1 VAREL
6 CFADAVRLLGGRDE
20 KVTLLLDG
28 LAGGLVR
35 AASVTGAGFVLGL
48 FDAKS
53 QLVKLSSD
61 LVRGLSERASGLS
74 RVARSERLPAAHA
87 VIVLVAY
94 FAAVR
99 DEGLPF
105 SAGDLEI
112 TRGEQVSLAGGGRSG
127 AGRAG
132 DLTVALLRAEVPM
145 PAPQWP
151 YEVTLQALEGFYGRL
166 SQAVLRFAEGLAI
179 WDRLDDSR
187 RQAFVQVLRR
197 EVPGRALA
205 RYEELFRDLAT
216 AFPEVAFWANMV
228 DHRATRQEIRRLDTG
243 LAGLREILD
252 KMSAGQAPDRW
263 RESLANAYR
272 AALGRPV
279 LSSADMPGGLQMPTL
294 REAYIDP
301 AFRVAQVDVSDPLA
315 KESWWRQHAVRTDL
329 HQFLA
334 GHLTSPQAVRAPLLV
349 LGQPGSGKSVLT
361 KVLAAQLP
369 PSQFLA
375 VRVVLREV
383 PADADVQTQAESA
396 IRSETGER
404 MEWPALSRSS
414 GGALPVIMLDGF
426 DELLQATGASQSDY
440 LEKVAEFQRREAD
453 QGRPAVVLV
462 TSRTAVADRART
474 VPGVVAVKLEP
485 FADAQVTGWVDIWNS
500 RNAAALAA
508 RGLQPLGARSVLA
521 QPELA
526 SQPLLLVMLAIYDA
540 EANALRADQTALE
553 RGDLYER
560 LLRSF
565 AEREVRKASSALPD
579 AQITR
584 AVDEELLRLSVVAF
598 AMFIR
603 GRQWATAAELDADLP
618 ALFAPQGEN
627 RLPPPGMR
635 APLTASETVIGRF
648 FFVHEARAIR
658 AAQHLRTYEFL
669 HATFAEYLIGRL
681 VANELTDIAAAAQ
694 LSASRYRPA
703 DDEFLHALLS
713 FAALTSR
720 STAVSFLA
728 EQLEKIPAA
737 YRDILPE
744 LLLGLFG
751 EALQQRHA
759 GPYDHYRPAPVP
771 VPARHA
777 AYSANML
784 LLIVLISGEVTARQL
799 YPGSTDPVSG
809 WRQSALLW
817 RSQLTPEGWNG
828 MVHTLK
834 LTRTW
839 DGVERALII
848 SLGEHAMPTPDIDP
862 YWSYNREPGSTY
874 RNGQARWH
882 YFGLQDLR
890 RHFYFTCD
898 TPDDTVF
905 HAVEPFAA
913 TIEPPIGTIHSMG
926 EDQAISSV
934 NALVTLWLTAGRATA
949 SSEELARAH
958 ETCLSIALQTSY
970 FDVSL
975 EAAAQ
980 REFCELTFRQLAADL
995 HRLPQ
1000 DWVAAALERIR
1011 AARAHSPDLAAI
1023 TAQILGDML
1032 KINRRVQTAEI
1043 SEHEISAVLGRYT
1056 SSGHFQ
1062 KASRILREQRVLILS
1077 GAVGSGKKT
1086 TAIALLRQMTSSPL
1100 TSLPFSATPDDLIT
1114 YEYRPGGYALMDGQN
1129 ALLITG
1135 TPFSYWRALRERLS
1149 IADAYL
1155 VITLTDQGGTI
1166 PYLRWEPPPPTAS

>member
-1 VAREL
+1 MAREL
-6 CFADAVRLLGGRDE
+6 CYADAARLLGGRDE
-20 KVTLLLDG
+20 KVALVLDG

-35 AASVTGAGFVLGL
+35 AASVTGAGFALGL

-61 LVRGLSERASGLS
+61 LVQGLSERASGLS
-74 RVARSERLPAAHA
+74 RVARSERLAAAHA
-87 VIVLVAY
+87 VVVLVAY
-94 FAAVR
+94 FEAVR
-99 DEGLPF
+99 AVSLPF
-105 SAGDLEI
+105 SVGDLEI
-112 TRGEQVSLAGGGRSG
+112 TRGEQVSLAGGGGSG

-151 YEVTLQALEGFYGRL
+151 YEITLQALGGFYGRL

-187 RQAFVQVLRR
+187 RQAFTQVLRR
-197 EVPGRALA
+197 EVPGRAVT

-216 AFPEVAFWANMV
+216 AFPEVGFWANTV

-252 KMSAGQAPDRW
+252 RMSAGQAPDRW

-301 AFRVAQVDVSDPLA
+301 AFRAAQVDVSDPLA
-315 KESWWRQHAVRTDL
+315 EESWWRQHAVRNDL

-334 GHLTSPQAVRAPLLV
+334 GHLTSPQALRAPLLV

-383 PADADVQTQAESA
+383 PADADVQTQAEFA

-404 MEWPALSRSS
+404 MEWPALSRSA
-414 GGALPVIMLDGF
+414 GGALPVIVLDGF

-453 QGRPAVVLV
+453 QGRPAAVLV

-508 RGLQPLGARSVLA
+508 RGLQPLEASSVLA

-540 EANALRADQTALE
+540 ESNALRADKTALE

-565 AEREVRKASSALPD
+565 ADREVRKAGSALPD

-618 ALFAPQGEN
+618 ALFAPRGEQ
-627 RLPPPGMR
+627 RQPPSGMR

-648 FFVHEARAIR
+648 FFVHEARAVR
-658 AAQHLRTYEFL
+658 GTEQLRTYEFL

-703 DDEFLHALLS
+703 DDAFLHALLS
-713 FAALTSR
+713 FVALTSR

-728 EQLEKIPAA
+728 ERLEKIPVA
-737 YRDILPE
+737 YQDILPE
-744 LLLGLFG
+744 LLLGLFRD
-751 EALQQRHA
+751 ALQQRHA
-759 GPYDHYRPAPVP
+759 GPYDHYQPAPVT

-777 AYSANML
+777 AYSGNLL
-784 LLIVLISGEVTARQL
+784 LLIVLIRGEVTAQQL
-799 YPGSTDPVSG
+799 YPGSTDPISR

-828 MVHTLK
+828 LVHSLK
-834 LTRTW
+834 LVRTW
-839 DGVERALII
+839 DDGRRALVI
-848 SLGEHAMPTPDIDP
+848 SLGDHAMPTPDIDP

-882 YFGLQDLR
+882 YYSLQDLR

-905 HAVEPFAA
+905 HAIEPFAA
-913 TIEPPIGTIHSMG
+913 TIEPPVGTIHSMG

-949 SSEELARAH
+949 SSEELTRAH
-958 ETCLSIALQTSY
+958 ETCLGIALQTSY
-970 FDVSL
+970 FDISL

-995 HRLPQ
+995 HRLPKN
-1000 DWVAAALERIR
+1000 WVTAALQRIR
-1011 AARAHSPDLAAI
+1011 AARAHSPDLAAV
-1023 TAQILGDML
+1023 TTQILGDIL
-1032 KINRRVQTAEI
+1032 EINRSVQI
-1043 SEHEISAVLGRYT
+1043 SEHEISAVLARHA
-1056 SSGHFQ
+1056 SSDQFQ
-1062 KASRILREQRVLILS
+1062 KASRILQEQRALILS
-1077 GAVGSGKKT
+1077 GAAGSGKKI
-1086 TAIALLRQMTSSPL
+1086 TAIALLRRMTPSPL
-1100 TSLPFSATPDDLIT
+1100 TNLPLSASPDDLIT
-1114 YEYRPGGYALMDGQN
+1114 YEYRPGGYALMDGKN
-1129 ALLITG
+1129 ALLITR
-1135 TPFSYWRALRERLS
+1135 TPFSYWRFLRKRLS

-1155 VITLTDQGGTI
+1155 VITLADQGRTI
-1166 PYLRWEPPPPTAS
+1166 PYLRWESPPTAS